1 MSDSSDDKMPIKYVL
16 IGDSTTLKIITEF
29 STGNPTQKTK
39 KEINRIFNKLAKLPN
54 KKLYIIILI

>member
-54 KKLYIIILI
+54 KK